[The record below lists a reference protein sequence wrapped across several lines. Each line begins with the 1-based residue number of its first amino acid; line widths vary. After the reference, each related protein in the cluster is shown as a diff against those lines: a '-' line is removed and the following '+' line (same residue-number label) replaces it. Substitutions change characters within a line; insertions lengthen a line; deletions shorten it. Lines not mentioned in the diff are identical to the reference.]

1 MPFMLRNRD
10 GRALHTSDYF
20 PFPCRIRAKFAE
32 VAILKNCGALSKG
45 NEPLTQSLLPFNTTL
60 RAAL

>member
-20 PFPCRIRAKFAE
+20 PFSCRIRAKFAE

-45 NEPLTQSLLPFNTTL
+45 NEPLTQSLLPFNT
-60 RAAL
+60 